1 MNDALKVTYEVVGTA
16 YAVSKLLNSLPD
28 TVALDFEAASIFT
41 DLQRKAMEEE
51 LEVLDKVLHPKR
63 YRELR
68 SKVASS
74 ALTHPKYVQIT
85 HLAIGLSETEAAV
98 VVFTSPQIEKIV
110 MKWLTTTTRLQI
122 WHNLSYDGRLIH
134 HRTGLL
140 PINYEDTQILAKT
153 IVNHV
158 EIYKAKTGLKD
169 LAGAKYGD
177 WGISTDNFVMT
188 NLWEEKVLEYAATD
202 GCATFWVYNS
212 VKRHIAEMKE
222 IEDEG

>member
-1 MNDALKVTYEVVGTA
+1 MNDAIKVNYTVVGTA
-16 YAVSKLLNSLPD
+16 YAVSKVLNSLPD

-41 DLQRKAMEEE
+41 DLQRKTMKEQ
-51 LEVLDKVLHPKR
+51 LETLDKTRHPKK

-85 HLAIGLSETEAAV
+85 HLAIGLSETEAIV

-110 MKWLTTTTRLQI
+110 MKWLTTTKTMQI

-188 NLWEEKVLEYAATD
+188 NLWDEKVIEYTAID

-212 VKRHIAEMKE
+212 IQRHIAEMRE
-222 IEDEG
+222 MEDEK

>member
-1 MNDALKVTYEVVGTA
+1 MNDSIKVNYKVVGTA

-28 TVALDFEAASIFT
+28 TVALDFEAASIFS
-41 DLQRKAMEEE
+41 DLQRKAMITQ
-51 LEVLDKVLHPKR
+51 LETLDKVMHPKK

-85 HLAIGLSETEAAV
+85 HLAIGLSETEAV
-98 VVFTSPQIEKIV
+98 VIVFASPQIEKIV

-169 LAGAKYGD
+169 LAGPHYGD

-188 NLWEEKVLEYAATD
+188 NLWDKVVLKYAATD
-202 GCATFWVYNS
+202 GCATFWVFNS
-212 VKRHIAEMKE
+212 VKRHIQEMKE
-222 IEDEG
+222 MEDA